1 MLGLI
6 AHTAIS
12 TWQNALSYF
21 GSYLQ
26 LSFVRPS
33 GCACVTSGL
42 IKILD
47 TPLQTDYKE
56 RNFWSL
62 NQWNNRCRDKRRCLA
77 LCVHK
82 TTKVVFLSVV
92 SGFSLGI
99 SSHGIWLPQL
109 RPRPPWHSLCFSD
122 LRRTKFFH
130 EKVTFFEKEKN
141 WSSICVCVWENI
153 IPVSKDCL
161 LTNSWIIPCLW
172 ALSLRTAVN
181 TSHLETKECLRDSS
195 GH

>member
-1 MLGLI
+1 M
-6 AHTAIS
+6 
-12 TWQNALSYF
+12 
-21 GSYLQ
+21 
-26 LSFVRPS
+26 RPS
-33 GCACVTSGL
+33 GCACVTSGS

-82 TTKVVFLSVV
+82 TTKIVFLSEV

-130 EKVTFFEKEKN
+130 EKITLFEKEKN
-141 WSSICVCVWENI
+141 WSSICVYEFEKI
-153 IPVSKDCL
+153 
-161 LTNSWIIPCLW
+161 
-172 ALSLRTAVN
+172 LSLFQKIVYYSPT
-181 TSHLETKECLRDSS
+181 LESFLVFGLLVCGRRWTRHTWRQRNVCGALGDI
-195 GH
+195 GYMG

>member
-1 MLGLI
+1 M
-6 AHTAIS
+6 
-12 TWQNALSYF
+12 
-21 GSYLQ
+21 
-26 LSFVRPS
+26 RPS
-33 GCACVTSGL
+33 GCACVTSGS

-47 TPLQTDYKE
+47 TPLQTDYEE

-62 NQWNNRCRDKRRCLA
+62 NQGNNRCRAKRHY
-77 LCVHK
+77 VFIK
-82 TTKVVFLSVV
+82 QQKIVFLSVV

-130 EKVTFFEKEKN
+130 EKITFFEKEKN
-141 WSSICVCVWENI
+141 WSSMGVWVWENI
-153 IPVSKDCL
+153 IPISKDCL

-181 TSHLETKECLRDSS
+181 TSHLETKKWLWDSR

>member
-1 MLGLI
+1 MTLNL
-6 AHTAIS
+6 TLSQCAIHAGTDS
-12 TWQNALSYF
+12 TYCNLHLTKCPFIFWELTPAIF
-21 GSYLQ
+21 CEAIR
-26 LSFVRPS
+26 VR
-33 GCACVTSGL
+33 CACVTSGS

-82 TTKVVFLSVV
+82 TTKIVFLSEV

-130 EKVTFFEKEKN
+130 EKITFFEKEKR
-141 WSSICVCVWENI
+141 SIGTGNMMVLFFSAEMLLRVW
-153 IPVSKDCL
+153 
-161 LTNSWIIPCLW
+161 
-172 ALSLRTAVN
+172 R
-181 TSHLETKECLRDSS
+181 
-195 GH
+195 

>member
-1 MLGLI
+1 MRR
-6 AHTAIS
+6 S
-12 TWQNALSYF
+12 W
-21 GSYLQ
+21 
-26 LSFVRPS
+26 
-33 GCACVTSGL
+33 CACVTSGS

-82 TTKVVFLSVV
+82 TTKIVFLSEV

-109 RPRPPWHSLCFSD
+109 WPRPPWHSLCFSD

-130 EKVTFFEKEKN
+130 EKITFFEKGKN
-141 WSSICVCVWENI
+141 WSSMSVCVCLRKYY
-153 IPVSKDCL
+153 PCFQRLSTHQL
-161 LTNSWIIPCLW
+161 LDHS
-172 ALSLRTAVN
+172 LSLGSQFADGGEHVTPGD
-181 TSHLETKECLRDSS
+181 KEMFVGL
-195 GH
+195 